1 MLVDIRPEPS
11 DVERAAIVAALE
23 RLLADDGRGD
33 GQPGWWRA
41 GLNESVEDEEERS

>member
-1 MLVDIRPEPS
+1 VLVDIRPEPS

-23 RLLADDGRGD
+23 RLLADDGGG

-41 GLNESVEDEEERS
+41 GLNDSVEDEEERS